1 RYYFRIQ
8 AYDQGGNVDP
18 NPNYDAVTTVE
29 WFPPI
34 SQIIPLPEYSKGS
47 TVVLKLASHDV
58 GGSPISGHE
67 VQVYDHEI
75 GEWTTLH
82 DSVTEQIEFEGEIG
96 HTYSFR
102 SAATDRANNIED
114 WPTAPYGDTT
124 TTLYERAITG
134 HVYTNTGLPVT
145 SAEVITN
152 PPPINDPSSD
162 QSGFYAGYLGGDSNP
177 LTAFWTKDGY
187 GSVPTTSYAGS
198 QDVMV
203 DAYLPPADNVVVNWD
218 FEENPD
224 TLANWMTGGLYVPSP
239 NLDRYHTGIIS
250 ATVGLTAGLGTPAPA
265 ACFNPLAS
273 ATTPDGVFHV
283 ICEGMFH
290 LSYDHGQWSAPTQIS
305 SDTPL
310 RQNLSLLVGE
320 DNSLHIFWKRT
331 TPSATEQYIKRD
343 PAGAWSAI
351 MTLYT
356 VYSDSIQAFA
366 IDATGGVHVVYGRS
380 SQNTINY
387 AHCWPNGT
395 WDSPTTYAIPIEYKI
410 SYLALTTDPLNQPIV
425 FYWTNANSDLGFLSI
440 IQKQSG
446 GSWQNLLSN
455 ISTETPQSAVVVT
468 TLADEEMAAVWISKN
483 STWITRR
490 DLAGTWSTPIAAGPS
505 TGLRRPRLQIAQ
517 GIDNKL
523 YMFSQYIDWPARYFT
538 SISFIDL
545 DTNQRSESYL
555 EVNRCEVTADQQGR
569 LHVAYNFTN
578 SNHLYY
584 RYQDD
589 AGNWYDELIKSAAGD
604 IYPYV
609 HDIAIDESGQPQ
621 FIYQEGA
628 NVIHQTR
635 LIYAPQSGSS
645 LLKQTVLVPAG
656 DPYLSFMYATS
667 GLGSP
672 NVQLKVSVMQS
683 GETTEVFATSP
694 DIPFKWKH
702 AVIDLSPWAGHSVT
716 LGFSATQT
724 LGQLRTAYFI
734 DEVSI
739 GTGYTDIWVHGAA
752 GEARPGE
759 TLAVQIHYGNRSM
772 VAAGASS
779 LTLTLPAGLSLL
791 EANPPADEPG
801 GTTWTIGTIPAYAN
815 GLITLNLEVAPEVP
829 LFTALVGD
837 VSLTTGAEL
846 ETANNH
852 GQLLVR
858 VGNYLFL
865 PLVER

>member
-1 RYYFRIQ
+1 
-8 AYDQGGNVDP
+8 
-18 NPNYDAVTTVE
+18 
-29 WFPPI
+29 
-34 SQIIPLPEYSKGS
+34 
-47 TVVLKLASHDV
+47 
-58 GGSPISGHE
+58 
-67 VQVYDHEI
+67 
-75 GEWTTLH
+75 
-82 DSVTEQIEFEGEIG
+82 
-96 HTYSFR
+96 
-102 SAATDRANNIED
+102 
-114 WPTAPYGDTT
+114 
-124 TTLYERAITG
+124 
-134 HVYTNTGLPVT
+134 
-145 SAEVITN
+145 
-152 PPPINDPSSD
+152 
-162 QSGFYAGYLGGDSNP
+162 
-177 LTAFWTKDGY
+177 
-187 GSVPTTSYAGS
+187 
-198 QDVMV
+198 
-203 DAYLPPADNVVVNWD
+203 
-218 FEENPD
+218 
-224 TLANWMTGGLYVPSP
+224 
-239 NLDRYHTGIIS
+239 
-250 ATVGLTAGLGTPAPA
+250 
-265 ACFNPLAS
+265 
-273 ATTPDGVFHV
+273 
-283 ICEGMFH
+283 
-290 LSYDHGQWSAPTQIS
+290 
-305 SDTPL
+305 
-310 RQNLSLLVGE
+310 
-320 DNSLHIFWKRT
+320 
-331 TPSATEQYIKRD
+331 
-343 PAGAWSAI
+343 
-351 MTLYT
+351 
-356 VYSDSIQAFA
+356 
-366 IDATGGVHVVYGRS
+366 
-380 SQNTINY
+380 
-387 AHCWPNGT
+387 
-395 WDSPTTYAIPIEYKI
+395 
-410 SYLALTTDPLNQPIV
+410 
-425 FYWTNANSDLGFLSI
+425 
-440 IQKQSG
+440 
-446 GSWQNLLSN
+446 
-455 ISTETPQSAVVVT
+455 
-468 TLADEEMAAVWISKN
+468 
-483 STWITRR
+483 
-490 DLAGTWSTPIAAGPS
+490 
-505 TGLRRPRLQIAQ
+505 
-517 GIDNKL
+517 
-523 YMFSQYIDWPARYFT
+523 
-538 SISFIDL
+538 
-545 DTNQRSESYL
+545 
-555 EVNRCEVTADQQGR
+555 
-569 LHVAYNFTN
+569 
-578 SNHLYY
+578 
-584 RYQDD
+584 
-589 AGNWYDELIKSAAGD
+589 LIKSAAGD

-656 DPYLSFMYATS
+656 DPYLSFMYATN